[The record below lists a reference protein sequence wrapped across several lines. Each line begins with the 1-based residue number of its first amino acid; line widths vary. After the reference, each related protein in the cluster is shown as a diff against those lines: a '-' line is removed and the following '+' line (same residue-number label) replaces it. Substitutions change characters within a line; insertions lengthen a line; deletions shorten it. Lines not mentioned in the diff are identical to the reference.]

1 VNSAILILLAACSA
15 DSPVKEY
22 FEMHGMDYP
31 ADVSGIGI
39 MSMNHVGI
47 AREEL
52 LEPEAREFVEE
63 GIMTIKIHLIK
74 KNAAFFMEGID
85 GVVVTKP
92 VLFRDE
98 TEEVG
103 LMVKVTAFGTGEP
116 DSSKGIETEWV
127 GKDKRFWKAVNF
139 AYFHRNEFYRW
150 EFGGWV
156 Y

>member
-1 VNSAILILLAACSA
+1 MNSAILILLAACSA

-22 FEMHGMDYP
+22 FELHGMDYP
-31 ADVSGIGI
+31 TDVSGIGI
-39 MSMNHVGI
+39 MSMNNVGI
-47 AREEL
+47 DREEL
-52 LEPEAREFVEE
+52 LEPEARAFVEE
-63 GIMTIKIHLIK
+63 GIMSIKIHLMK
-74 KNAAFFMEGID
+74 KNAAFFMPGID
-85 GVVVTKP
+85 AVVVTKP

-103 LMVKVTAFGTGEP
+103 LMVKVTGFGTGEP
-116 DSSKGIETEWV
+116 DSKKGIETEWV

-139 AYFHRNEFYRW
+139 AYFNRNELYRW